1 LLKYYFILSFK
12 VNDII
17 NLNILFNILIILLNK
32 CIFAVLNLLKMKIY
46 TLASKQNLPI
56 SKKEAWEF
64 LSSPKNLKTI
74 TPEYMSFDI
83 LSGADR
89 PMFAGQIIQYIVTP
103 LLGIKTTWVTE
114 ITHVVE
120 GEYFVDEQR
129 FGPYALWHHKHFIK
143 EIPGGVEM
151 EDIIDYKVPMG
162 ILGQLVHPFIV
173 KPKLDEI
180 FEYRRKKLIELFGEF
195 K

>member
-1 LLKYYFILSFK
+1 
-12 VNDII
+12 
-17 NLNILFNILIILLNK
+17 
-32 CIFAVLNLLKMKIY
+32 MKIY
-46 TLASKQNLPI
+46 RLESKQNLPI
-56 SKKEAWEF
+56 SKEKAWEF

-103 LLGIKTTWVTE
+103 VLGINTKWVTE

-120 GEYFVDEQR
+120 GKYFVDEQR

-173 KPKLDEI
+173 KPKLNEI
-180 FEYRRKKLIELFGEF
+180 FEYRRKKLIELFGEI